1 LQEKTTTD
9 PEGNA
14 CFDFKPQ
21 AGRSYCVSIDV
32 TAARKVNLATS
43 QQSAKC
49 IIASRLQKSLALL
62 PVTKWQSVSGTV
74 MVEKS
79 SLFSRAERL
88 KGADVELLQVVS
100 GAARPSSPL
109 PLHSAHLRTE
119 ALAPSHAVIN
129 NHPPP
134 GQRGWSRS
142 SHTLLPS
149 LPGSGLPSTCS
160 GQLSKYDSLHPSA
173 ESMQPVRA

>member
-1 LQEKTTTD
+1 MFPVGLQEKTTTD

-21 AGRSYCVSIDV
+21 AGRAYCVSIDV

-49 IIASRLQKSLALL
+49 IIASRLQKSVALL

-74 MVEKS
+74 MVEKT

-88 KGADVELLQVVS
+88 KGAQVELLQVVS
-100 GAARPSSPL
+100 Y
-109 PLHSAHLRTE
+109 SAPVSTYFTVLNLQVE
-119 ALAPSHAVIN
+119 ALAP
-129 NHPPP
+129 P
-134 GQRGWSRS
+134 R
-142 SHTLLPS
+142 
-149 LPGSGLPSTCS
+149 
-160 GQLSKYDSLHPSA
+160 QLSSCLLLAYNCWKSVLAS
-173 ESMQPVRA
+173 